1 MVTYVIHRSLRS
13 YIFGMTYQPQT
24 ADINGIRNRARQL
37 TNTSAQMYFCR
48 VSHELLTPFVVRDVS
63 LYLILTY
70 DIPICAEFD
79 RKNCL

>member
-1 MVTYVIHRSLRS
+1 MP
-13 YIFGMTYQPQT
+13 YQPQT

-79 RKNCL
+79 RKTAYKQCFENMTMSKEDINN